1 MTSAAALQHPFAAFL
16 RHTRDL
22 ATNEAARRFA
32 EEHLSGNERL
42 SPVEQLEIYREQFF
56 LRHTD
61 SLVEDFPGLG
71 GILGQTAWDELVW
84 AYLATVPPTSHDLN
98 ELGAGLP
105 RFIEAREGL
114 EHRDLLVDMATL
126 EYHHVVVF
134 SAPDHARLDPAK
146 LAGVPEDA
154 WETARLVT
162 DPALRLQ
169 RVRYPVEALRRR
181 LIEARDE
188 PDSPA
193 VPLPTPAP
201 SCLAIHRREHF
212 IRHDVLEPLAYE
224 LLAAIASGEALGK
237 ACETAAS
244 RTGVA
249 LEELGSRLE
258 AWFGG
263 WAARGYVVD
272 VVLAA

>member
-1 MTSAAALQHPFAAFL
+1 MTGAAAMQHRFAQFM
-16 RHTRDL
+16 RQTRDL
-22 ATNEAARRFA
+22 AKDDAARHFA
-32 EEHLSGNERL
+32 EEYLTGNDRL

-61 SLVEDFPGLG
+61 SLVEDFPGVG
-71 GILGQTAWDELVW
+71 GILGQAAWDELVW
-84 AYLATVPPTSHDLN
+84 AYLATVPPTSHDLG
-98 ELGAGLP
+98 ELGAGLAA
-105 RFIEAREGL
+105 FIEAREGL
-114 EHRDLLVDMATL
+114 EHRDLLVDMAKL

-134 SAPDHARLDPAK
+134 SAPDHARLDPNK
-146 LAGVPEDA
+146 LASVPEDA

-169 RVRYPVEALRRR
+169 RLRYPVTVLRRR
-181 LIEARDE
+181 LIDARDAR
-188 PDSPA
+188 DSAP
-193 VPLPTPAP
+193 VPLPAPDP

-212 IRHDVLEPLAYE
+212 IRHDVLEPLACE
-224 LLAAIASGEALGK
+224 LLTAIAGGAPLGQ

-244 RTGVA
+244 RTGIA
-249 LEELGSRLE
+249 LEELGARLE
-258 AWFGG
+258 GWFGE